1 MQDIIYIH
9 NPYDDI
15 NLVTRVDSR
24 YYSWNLKKY
33 CEKLVYV
40 PYYKWVDGVSSAL
53 FKSAMYHADY
63 TVQSS
68 DDAVKRCVEASP
80 EYAGI
85 LGLETIVVREFME
98 KKLINLGSP
107 EADKVL
113 SLSKDN
119 MLMPDDWKG
128 KVIKSR
134 VNVVYNTTL
143 DEIFESRTFDK
154 VKETLAFFK
163 REQRESFC
171 YLETAPF
178 DIHVA

>member
-1 MQDIIYIH
+1 MENDLPDIIYIH
-9 NPYDDI
+9 NPYDNT

-40 PYYKWVDGVSSAL
+40 PYYKWVDGASSTS
-53 FKSAMYHADY
+53 FKSAMYYADY

-80 EYAGI
+80 EYAGV
-85 LGLETIVVREFME
+85 LGMENIVVRKAME

-107 EADKVL
+107 EVDKVL

-119 MLMPDDWKG
+119 VPMPDDWKG

-143 DEIFESRTFDK
+143 DEILNPEPLIK
-154 VKETLAFFK
+154 LKK
-163 REQRESFC
+163 
-171 YLETAPF
+171 
-178 DIHVA
+178 H